1 MGRRNQ
7 GDGGSFA
14 TGMTQDVE
22 DAEFVVEG
30 EIPAE
35 TRRLRVYADS
45 GDFIIDIP
53 EGARATFGYFNPAS
67 AGQSSSPYGRGY
79 GDGGMSEMRRTALR
93 IYGKGGE
100 KNQLAVFCGVK
111 GFRDE
116 GAVKLTRINERVT
129 LTTTYDDDG
138 RGKIERAAVE
148 DRKLIAERE
157 SEIPF

>member
-7 GDGGSFA
+7 DDGGSFA
-14 TGMTQDVE
+14 TGMTADIE

-30 EIPAE
+30 EIPAD

-67 AGQSSSPYGRGY
+67 AGMSHDPYARNNGA
-79 GDGGMSEMRRTALR
+79 MEMRRTALR

-116 GAVKLTRINERVT
+116 GQVKLTRINERVV
-129 LTTTYDDDG
+129 LTTSYEDDG
-138 RGKIERAAVE
+138 KGRIERGAVE